1 MRRRAAPADPHP
13 TPDKGTS
20 HMASMNDKDYYAIL
34 GVSKDASTEEIRK
47 AFQQKAR
54 KLHPDVNKEPDA
66 EERFKEVSEA
76 YAVLSDDEKRRRYDA
91 MRSGAP
97 FAGGYS
103 GQAPRGGY
111 GDPFAGGPYAWGPF
125 GASTRR
131 QSRAYRPRQGADVV
145 IDVTVGAEKAATGMR
160 RGVTYQRY
168 AACDHCHGTGS
179 VEAEHSETCP
189 TCGGR
194 GRISVDLGSIFGIG
208 VMEMECPECEGTGRV
223 VADPCDVCGGTGR
236 TLTASEVVVDIP
248 AGSHDGDEVRVP
260 GMGNAGTNGEA
271 AGDFVCRVCVPE
283 ERLTPSQANG
293 FALIGFAVPFVVFG
307 LLTRS
312 LGSFSLFIAALVV
325 AGLVM
330 VVRGGVKLS
339 RRWWRN
345 AGMALGNGA
354 SQGFTIA
361 LFVTLMFSCTA
372 GLGRVGYMGR
382 GF

>member
-1 MRRRAAPADPHP
+1 
-13 TPDKGTS
+13 
-20 HMASMNDKDYYAIL
+20 MASMNDKDYYAIL

-145 IDVTVGAEKAATGMR
+145 IDVMVGADEAASGMR

-307 LLTRS
+307 LITGS

>member
-1 MRRRAAPADPHP
+1 
-13 TPDKGTS
+13 
-20 HMASMNDKDYYAIL
+20 
-34 GVSKDASTEEIRK
+34 
-47 AFQQKAR
+47 
-54 KLHPDVNKEPDA
+54 
-66 EERFKEVSEA
+66 
-76 YAVLSDDEKRRRYDA
+76 
-91 MRSGAP
+91 
-97 FAGGYS
+97 
-103 GQAPRGGY
+103 
-111 GDPFAGGPYAWGPF
+111 
-125 GASTRR
+125 
-131 QSRAYRPRQGADVV
+131 
-145 IDVTVGAEKAATGMR
+145 
-160 RGVTYQRY
+160 
-168 AACDHCHGTGS
+168 
-179 VEAEHSETCP
+179 
-189 TCGGR
+189 
-194 GRISVDLGSIFGIG
+194 
-208 VMEMECPECEGTGRV
+208 
-223 VADPCDVCGGTGR
+223 
-236 TLTASEVVVDIP
+236 
-248 AGSHDGDEVRVP
+248 
-260 GMGNAGTNGEA
+260 MGNAGTNGEA